1 MIIGYART
9 SLKSAELDDQ
19 VIQLKAAGCD
29 VIRWDVREPPGE
41 RMVLTEGIHLR
52 RMCDL
57 HQIFMRIDAGDVL
70 VVCRL
75 DRLGR
80 SLSFVIELI
89 NWLHSHG
96 ASLRSLG
103 EQIDT
108 AAPQGMP
115 VLRLTAALA
124 DAERILLA
132 EQEEDT
138 AAVAGTGEKLPDRN
152 RPTLQQIDHV
162 RKQHTIREQ
171 TFDHI
176 ADVLGVDRDSLD
188 RAARGQRP
196 AEGG

>member
-9 SLKSAELDDQ
+9 SLKSAKLDDQ

-29 VIRWDVREPPGE
+29 VIRWDVTEPPSE
-41 RMVLTEGIHLR
+41 RMVPTEGIHLR
-52 RMCDL
+52 RMSDL
-57 HQIFMRIDAGDVL
+57 HQIFRRIGEGDVL

-96 ASLRSLG
+96 ASLRSLD

-132 EQEEDT
+132 EQEEDE

-152 RPTLQQIDHV
+152 GPTLQQIDHA
-162 RKQHTIREQ
+162 RKQHIIREQ
-171 TFDHI
+171 TFDRI

-196 AEGG
+196 TERD